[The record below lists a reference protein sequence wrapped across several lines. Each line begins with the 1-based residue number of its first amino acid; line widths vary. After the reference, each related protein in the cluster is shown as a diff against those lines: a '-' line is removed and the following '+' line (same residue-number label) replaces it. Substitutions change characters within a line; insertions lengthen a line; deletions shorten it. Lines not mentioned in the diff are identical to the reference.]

1 MITTWYLQSHRTWD
15 RSRQSCIGS
24 PSSPWGPSRRASLC
38 RLTIRGTPDRS
49 KLFGSHGQRP
59 WLHDVV
65 SARRPVPDRFDVG
78 MGHSVV
84 SEERRSRYRNLVRAG
99 GIALIGGPDH
109 KPSLRN
115 DLLPAMRR
123 PWDTTVESR
132 PRVPPGVHR
141 ERGDDPEPTTG
152 HAAGA
157 PTTGAPDPGAVPRD
171 EWPSIAVRSP
181 RDG

>member
-1 MITTWYLQSHRTWD
+1 
-15 RSRQSCIGS
+15 
-24 PSSPWGPSRRASLC
+24 
-38 RLTIRGTPDRS
+38 
-49 KLFGSHGQRP
+49 
-59 WLHDVV
+59 
-65 SARRPVPDRFDVG
+65 
-78 MGHSVV
+78 
-84 SEERRSRYRNLVRAG
+84 
-99 GIALIGGPDH
+99 
-109 KPSLRN
+109 
-115 DLLPAMRR
+115 MRR

-181 RDG
+181 RDGLASFGAGASGGWGCSRNPGRCGQDAAAGSFGDDREAARGLRDQKGRAS